1 MQTNRIK
8 ILTYE
13 AGRES
18 ALHEAEK
25 FAQYMEFDHKTALR
39 VRLLVEETFAMVNA
53 ITEEFYADFWIEGT
67 RTGLCKIHLN
77 ISTIM
82 DLEKKKGLISASRN
96 KKNAAVK
103 GLTGKIWE
111 MIEDNLYLKKQNP
124 GDLPSSYYM
133 LGLVDAPVAPGA
145 PLQMDNVVWTLDAY
159 RQGVDE
165 AKEKG
170 EEAKEA
176 WDELE
181 KSILANLADDLI
193 VAIRGDEAEITVVKK
208 FKKTLGQ
215 G

>member
-77 ISTIM
+77 ISTIKELVIELM
-82 DLEKKKGLISASRN
+82 KIS
-96 KKNAAVK
+96 
-103 GLTGKIWE
+103 
-111 MIEDNLYLKKQNP
+111 
-124 GDLPSSYYM
+124 
-133 LGLVDAPVAPGA
+133 
-145 PLQMDNVVWTLDAY
+145 
-159 RQGVDE
+159 GVT
-165 AKEKG
+165 
-170 EEAKEA
+170 
-176 WDELE
+176 
-181 KSILANLADDLI
+181 I
-193 VAIRGDEAEITVVKK
+193 
-208 FKKTLGQ
+208 
-215 G
+215 